1 MAEIYSLYLMELL
14 MQTNGSLP
22 FEDAWQYFLMQFPH
36 TWDNFPDFEA
46 FVHSQPMLFGVQ
58 NNYVFLKDA
67 QSVDSTAY
75 VSTDFNPVF
84 PLTQVH
90 VSPLPPPPPP
100 RLPYAQD
107 FTAEAEAV
115 KYFQR
120 QISRRNEPWVP
131 IKSLAGHLSQAS
143 ANIRAVVGP
152 QSDFLYFLLRHPRI
166 FEVQGDLVSLRDEVR
181 LNYLSRQSAQIRQ
194 NGNRRN
200 RPLSMFV
207 SSGIFP
213 PSQGVNEM
221 SENLNVSVHS
231 SQSVQNLSQ
240 QSLLSDQLNSSQT
253 ILISLVDY
261 AAAMWLRQAIEKLG
275 GTKDSGVL
283 LDDLM
288 QEFVSAPVNV
298 RNSVGLTRI
307 EVTGFLEKFNQL
319 FEIDQVMCKNK
330 VLDKASTTFVI
341 SDSTNANSR
350 SISLINKKGIA
361 YCISRSW
368 GIIDL
373 GQHEHV
379 FFDRSLF
386 KHVENLTKH
395 FAVGETLCFNAVLAP
410 KESRA
415 KWRATR
421 VWKETDILAAQLSE
435 LGLTSSVATQPCDR
449 SSSIASNTPS
459 DGNSDSGVQDA
470 TVQKPSASSISAGL
484 ESLLNNSEFNI
495 VRLDIGSTDKVLVLQ
510 EPEGLD
516 DSEDEADNIHDGGK
530 VVCSGTKGLKSPP
543 AGGDI
548 IGSDQSDDN
557 TSSDLNTMSDIPS
570 ISSCLPASVAT
581 GNFVS
586 SGTQT
591 YFTGDILAKKV
602 YHEIVN
608 KEQQQGE

>member
-1 MAEIYSLYLMELL
+1 MAEIYSLYLMEILI
-14 MQTNGSLP
+14 QANGTLP
-22 FEDAWQYFLMQFPH
+22 LEDVWQYFLMQFPH

-46 FVHSQPMLFGVQ
+46 FVHSQSMLFGVQ
-58 NNYVFLKDA
+58 NNYIFLKDTQA
-67 QSVDSTAY
+67 IDSIAY
-75 VSTDFNPVF
+75 YRNDFNPVF

-90 VSPLPPPPPP
+90 VGPLPPPP
-100 RLPYAQD
+100 RILHAQD
-107 FTAEAEAV
+107 FTSEAEAV

-143 ANIRAVVGP
+143 TNIRAVVGP

-181 LNYLSRQSAQIRQ
+181 LNYLSRQSTQIRQ
-194 NGNRRN
+194 NNSSRRN
-200 RPLSMFV
+200 RPLSMYV
-207 SSGIFP
+207 SSGICSLP
-213 PSQGVNEM
+213 QSKNET
-221 SENLNVSVHS
+221 SEYSNVSVCS
-231 SQSVQNLSQ
+231 SQSVQNLPQ
-240 QSLLSDQLNSSQT
+240 QTPMSEQLNSSQT

-275 GTKDSGVL
+275 ATKDCGVL

-288 QEFVSAPVNV
+288 QEFVSAPVNI

-307 EVTGFLEKFNQL
+307 EVTEFLEKFNQL
-319 FEIDQVMCKNK
+319 FEIDQIMCKNK
-330 VLDKASTTFVI
+330 VLDKASTTFII
-341 SDSTNANSR
+341 SDSASANSR

-421 VWKETDILAAQLSE
+421 VWKETDILAAQLTE
-435 LGLTSSVATQPCDR
+435 LGLASSLTSQVCDY
-449 SSSIASNTPS
+449 SSSIASSTPS
-459 DGNSDSGVQDA
+459 EGNSDSGVQDA
-470 TVQKPSASSISAGL
+470 TVQKPPSSSISTGL

-495 VRLDIGSTDKVLVLQ
+495 VRLDVGSSDKLLVLQ

-516 DSEDEADNIHDGGK
+516 DSEDEVNNISNGGK
-530 VVCSGTKGLKSPP
+530 VACGGTKDLKSSPT
-543 AGGDI
+543 GGDI
-548 IGSDQSDDN
+548 VEGDQSDDN

-570 ISSCLPASVAT
+570 ISSCLPASVAM

-586 SGTQT
+586 LGTQT

-608 KEQQQGE
+608 SEQQQDE

>member
-1 MAEIYSLYLMELL
+1 MAEIYSLYLMEIL
-14 MQTNGSLP
+14 MQANGTLP
-22 FEDAWQYFLMQFPH
+22 FEDVWQYFLLQFPH
-36 TWDNFPDFEA
+36 TWDNFHDFEA

-58 NNYVFLKDA
+58 NNYIFLKDTQA
-67 QSVDSTAY
+67 VDPIAF
-75 VSTDFNPVF
+75 VPTDFNPVF
-84 PLTQVH
+84 PLTHVH
-90 VSPLPPPPPP
+90 VSPLPPPP
-100 RLPYAQD
+100 RLFHAQD
-107 FTAEAEAV
+107 FASEAEAV
-115 KYFQR
+115 KYFQK

-181 LNYLSRQSAQIRQ
+181 LNYLPRQTTQIRQ
-194 NGNRRN
+194 SGSRRN

-207 SSGIFP
+207 SSGIYP
-213 PSQGVNEM
+213 PTQGVNGM
-221 SENLNVSVHS
+221 AENSSITVHS
-231 SQSVQNLSQ
+231 SHSVQNLPQHSQ
-240 QSLLSDQLNSSQT
+240 MSEQMSASQT

-261 AAAMWLRQAIEKLG
+261 AAAMWLRQVIEKLG
-275 GTKDSGVL
+275 GNKDCGVL
-283 LDDLM
+283 LEDLM
-288 QEFVSAPVNV
+288 QEFVSAPVNI
-298 RNSVGLTRI
+298 RSSVGQTQI
-307 EVTGFLEKFNQL
+307 EVTEFLEKFNQL

-395 FAVGETLCFNAVLAP
+395 FVVGETLCFNAVLAP

-435 LGLTSSVATQPCDR
+435 LGLTSSMTIQPCDH
-449 SSSIASNTPS
+449 SSSIASNTSS

-470 TVQKPSASSISAGL
+470 TVLKPPTSSISTGL
-484 ESLLNNSEFNI
+484 ESLLDNSEFNI

-516 DSEDEADNIHDGGK
+516 DSEDEIDDIQNGEK
-530 VVCSGTKGLKSPP
+530 VVRGDKKGLKSPP

-548 IGSDQSDDN
+548 MGSDQSDDN

-570 ISSCLPASVAT
+570 ISSCLPTSLAM

-602 YHEIVN
+602 YHEIVSN
-608 KEQQQGE
+608 EQQQGE